1 MYTINLFTN
10 PSEAIFRG
18 IFYLFLRLH
27 SNSKEW
33 DDTMHSKR
41 QIFED
46 ITQIMKKDYAG
57 FLDKKHI
64 NCPENYLI
72 TNDMTDKD
80 FVETIKSYLLD
91 FKDGHLSF
99 KAKKTVIRNR
109 GFKVRRYQN
118 ALYVTEV
125 TYETRLQIGDEI
137 LEMDGLTIEKFE
149 SLYSKILEDPVPE
162 RQYWNVGLR
171 QTKRVLVNRND
182 DKFILPLATYE
193 RSPYEPSYVFK
204 KLDNKT
210 MYLKITDF
218 SQAEPILNL
227 LNNHKNDLDHSHNL
241 IIDVRVNY
249 GGNDLFY
256 FPILNYVFDR
266 EIIFRSLFHEDELM
280 YTNYTDRNCL
290 LWIKELK
297 EYLTQE
303 LDDEMQKWIQEE
315 ITTFE
320 TNYAKGL
327 MVVPEELDY
336 TIQGQINPKNVYVLT
351 DVTCGSSGDTFV
363 QNVKKSAKV
372 TVVGR
377 PTMGI
382 MDFFNVVTVD
392 YDDYEFV
399 YSISKMHEKYHYN
412 DSGVKPHIYIPWTPQ
427 HLQEDID
434 LNYVLRLCHQNQ
446 EKSL

>member
-1 MYTINLFTN
+1 M
-10 PSEAIFRG
+10 
-18 IFYLFLRLH
+18 FLRLH
-27 SNSKEW
+27 SNLKEW
-33 DDTMHSKR
+33 NDTMHSKT
-41 QIFED
+41 QIFDEV
-46 ITQIMKKDYAG
+46 IQIMKTDYAG
-57 FLDKKHI
+57 YLDKKHI
-64 NCPENYLI
+64 NRPENYLI
-72 TNDMTDKD
+72 TEDMTDKD
-80 FVETIKSYLLD
+80 FVETIQSYLLD

-99 KAKKTVIRNR
+99 NAKKAVIPNR

-125 TYETRLQIGDEI
+125 TNETRLQIGDAI
-137 LEMDGLTIEKFE
+137 LEIDGLTIEEFE
-149 SLYSKILEDPVPE
+149 MLYSKILEDPVPE

-171 QTKRVLVNRND
+171 QAKRVLVNRDD
-182 DKFILPLATYE
+182 DKFLLPLATYE
-193 RSPYEPSYVFK
+193 RSPYVPSYVFK

-210 MYLKITDF
+210 VYLKIADF
-218 SQAEPILNL
+218 SQAQPIQDL
-227 LNNHKNDLDHSHNL
+227 LNNHESELNKSHNL

-266 EIIFRSLFHEDELM
+266 ELKFKSLFHEDEMM

-297 EYLTQE
+297 AYLTQE
-303 LDDEMQKWIQEE
+303 LDSEMQKWIQEE
-315 ITTFE
+315 ITKFE
-320 TNYAKGL
+320 TNYSKGL
-327 MVVPEELDY
+327 VAVPEELDY
-336 TIQGQINPKNVYVLT
+336 TIQGQSNPKNVYVLT

-363 QNVKKSAKV
+363 QNVKKSPKV

-392 YDDYEFV
+392 FDDYEFV
-399 YSISKMHEKYHYN
+399 YSLSKMHENYHYN
-412 DSGVKPHIYIPWTPQ
+412 DTGVKPHIYIPWTPQ
-427 HLQEDID
+427 HLHEDMD

-446 EKSL
+446 EKSQK